1 MMKTILVIIG
11 VLAIIG
17 LNQALPNQPNNESKE
32 ENHQTEVQQVQLKNL
47 LWSMRKASSL
57 IGQSYTEALA
67 GQNPKSMTMNKMSGL
82 NLPRPSNYFHPL
94 RIRHEKLK
102 EKWDNFKYYNG
113 LGPVTRRPFTY
124 MDLRIIG

>member
-32 ENHQTEVQQVQLKNL
+32 KNHQTEVQQVQLKNL
-47 LWSMRKASSL
+47 LWPMRKASSL

-67 GQNPKSMTMNKMSGL
+67 GQKPKSTTMNKMSRL
-82 NLPRPSNYFHPL
+82 NLP
-94 RIRHEKLK
+94 
-102 EKWDNFKYYNG
+102 
-113 LGPVTRRPFTY
+113 
-124 MDLRIIG
+124 

>member
-1 MMKTILVIIG
+1 MRTILVIIG
-11 VLAIIG
+11 GLAIIG
-17 LNQALPNQPNNESKE
+17 LNQAIPNQPNNESKE
-32 ENHQTEVQQVQLKNL
+32 ENRQTEVQQVQLKNL
-47 LWSMRKASSL
+47 LWTMRKASSL

-67 GQNPKSMTMNKMSGL
+67 GL
-82 NLPRPSNYFHPL
+82 NLPRPSNSFLPL

-102 EKWDNFKYYNG
+102 EKWDNFKYYRG